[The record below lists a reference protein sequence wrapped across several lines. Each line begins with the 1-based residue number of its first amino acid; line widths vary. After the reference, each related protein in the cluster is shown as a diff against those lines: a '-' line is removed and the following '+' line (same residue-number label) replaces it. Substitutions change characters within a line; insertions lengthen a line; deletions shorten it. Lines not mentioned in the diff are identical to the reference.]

1 MMMVGSH
8 SLAHQWR
15 LPSQIPIYP
24 SYVKLSID
32 RDDHDEDDHDDDDD
46 NDADGGRRYKTDANN
61 IFVADTL
68 PSVHRWHYHR
78 GEKLKSGGF
87 GVSSQTALMPSDQM

>member
-1 MMMVGSH
+1 MMTMMLMVMH
-8 SLAHQWR
+8 
-15 LPSQIPIYP
+15 
-24 SYVKLSID
+24 V
-32 RDDHDEDDHDDDDD
+32 
-46 NDADGGRRYKTDANN
+46 GRINITDANN
-61 IFVADTL
+61 ISVADTL

>member
-32 RDDHDEDDHDDDDD
+32 RDDHDEDDHDD
-46 NDADGGRRYKTDANN
+46 NDADGDAC
-61 IFVADTL
+61 
-68 PSVHRWHYHR
+68 W
-78 GEKLKSGGF
+78 
-87 GVSSQTALMPSDQM
+87 SDKYNRC